1 MLNEKYQKRSYK
13 FVEKQNLD
21 KTKLAF
27 LNGTIYFLYK
37 KKKIIEVDKIN
48 KEPNS

>member
-21 KTKLAF
+21 KTKLAL
-27 LNGTIYFLYK
+27 LNETIY
-37 KKKIIEVDKIN
+37 IEVDKMS
-48 KEPNS
+48 KEPNL